1 MNMNLDY
8 VLLNPTGNMTILV
21 ETPVPAAS
29 QPFCA
34 AALLAAEPTAEQVG
48 FLSPGRTVCD
58 IALRMAGG
66 EFCGNAAMSAAAL
79 FCEKTGR
86 RGIVRVRVSGVV
98 DPVEVEVTPA
108 PDGGFACTVEMPPVL
123 GIETVSLRFGGRE
136 LRLPLVRC
144 EGISHLIV
152 TQPMERDFAEGAIKC
167 WCAELGADGLGLL
180 LLDEA
185 AKALTPLVYVPC
197 GDTLY
202 WEHSCASGTAAVGA
216 YLAETALKSVSAL
229 FAEPGGSLGVTA
241 LPGGRTSLRGSVRI
255 TRQGSISLDLDAA
268 P

>member
-1 MNMNLDY
+1 MSMNLDY
-8 VLLNPTGNMTILV
+8 VFLDPTGNMTILV

-58 IALRMAGG
+58 TALRMAGG
-66 EFCGNAAMSAAAL
+66 EFCGNATMSAAAL

-86 RGIVRVRVSGVV
+86 RGTVRVRVSGVV
-98 DPVEVEVTPA
+98 DPVEVEVTPDQ
-108 PDGGFACTVEMPPVL
+108 DGGFACTVEMPPVL
-123 GIETVSLRFGGRE
+123 GQETVSLRFGGQE
-136 LRLPLVRC
+136 FRLPLVRC

-152 TQPMERDFAEGAIKC
+152 TQPMERDFAEAAVKC
-167 WCAELGADGLGLL
+167 WCGELGADGLGLV
-180 LLDEA
+180 LLDETA
-185 AKALTPLVYVPC
+185 NTLTPLVYVPC
-197 GDTLY
+197 GDTMY
-202 WEHSCASGTAAVGA
+202 WEQSCASGTAAVGA
-216 YLAETALKSVSAL
+216 YLAETTLKSVSAE

-241 LPGGRTSLRGSVRI
+241 LPGGRVALRGSVRI
-255 TRQGSISLDLDAA
+255 TRQGSLSVDLDAA